1 MQRATTSHNEPQLP
15 TIRHKMNKTGKKL
28 HSLVYALSPL
38 NPLTAGILIKIVL
51 MLVPRVRSAR
61 CHLPAP
67 VTHAMF
73 RHYSVSGRCIWKRF
87 RAHNII
93 DLAVKGLSTNLLQNL
108 FSAFVFSFSSLENLG
123 RNKDK
128 AFYIARK
135 LLKVLLHFGT
145 DHLLLGVCL

>member
-1 MQRATTSHNEPQLP
+1 MS
-15 TIRHKMNKTGKKL
+15 KTDKKL

-38 NPLTAGILIKIVL
+38 NPLTAGILMKIVL

-61 CHLPAP
+61 CRLPAP
-67 VTHAMF
+67 VTHTMF
-73 RHYSVSGRCIWKRF
+73 RHCSVCGGSIWKRF

>member
-1 MQRATTSHNEPQLP
+1 
-15 TIRHKMNKTGKKL
+15 MNKTGKKL

-93 DLAVKGLSTNLLQNL
+93 DLAVKGLKSKYKFAAKSFLC
-108 FSAFVFSFSSLENLG
+108 FFFFSFSSLENLG

-135 LLKVLLHFGT
+135 LLNVLLHFGT